1 MFSRILSAVGDTR
14 RIEYLWTIPLS
25 DEIGMSPEKR
35 EEQRVIRV
43 DAEGENEVIFGIEI
57 SDGPKTYRLLI
68 THPIAKEGLIE
79 EIPRDSIESIATAK
93 PGPRRQQPEIVD
105 EE

>member
-1 MFSRILSAVGDTR
+1 MERMS
-14 RIEYLWTIPLS
+14 S
-25 DEIGMSPEKR
+25 DKR
-35 EEQRVIRV
+35 ERQRAVRV
-43 DAEGENEVIFGIEI
+43 DAEGEKEVLFGIEI
-57 SDGPKTYRLLI
+57 SDGPETYRLLI

-79 EIPRDSIESIATAK
+79 EIPKDSIESIATAK